1 MSSLFPERMRRSV
14 IHAVLPGAVVAVA
27 AMGSTAQAAQTYFQP
42 QVETSVEQNTN
53 RNLSINPADEADIT
67 GYVAEAQFT
76 WGYVT
81 PKTDATVRPR
91 IRFQRYPDREEV
103 ERTEQFLDLNSLHR
117 ITERST
123 FDLVGRYAREDSFNS
138 ELDGAEFDDI
148 DPEDP
153 TEGGGSTELVS
164 GETRTRVQLR
174 PGFTHEISDVTGI
187 RVEASYEDVSFDS
200 DTRNRRDYD
209 NLGLRAL
216 VTRQVTP
223 LTRLSAGPT
232 AKRFETS
239 DGRNTTDTYGIE
251 LGMAYRWSELTRVA
265 AGISL
270 VQSDFDFFD
279 EGIAQSDSETNVGFN
294 FNVTRRTE
302 TGRFRLV
309 ANRGVRPSS
318 GGRTVIED
326 QLRFQ
331 HDYNFSERLS
341 LRTAVLASTRE
352 AQGDVQSDRNED
364 YARAEIGLMWM
375 ITPTIFVR
383 GGYEYTWREI
393 ELDGTSAKNHMA
405 RITLGYRGLGR
416 PE

>member
-42 QVETSVEQNTN
+42 QIETGVEQNTN
-53 RNLSINPADEADIT
+53 RNLAINPDDEADIT
-67 GYVAEAQFT
+67 GYVTDAQLT

-81 PKTDATVRPR
+81 PTTDTTVRPR
-91 IRFQRYPDREEV
+91 IRFQRYPDREDV
-103 ERTEQFLDLNSLHR
+103 ERTEQFLDLNTVR
-117 ITERST
+117 RMTERSS
-123 FDLVGRYAREDSFNS
+123 FDLVGRYSREDTFNS
-138 ELDGAEFDDI
+138 ELDDAEFDDI

-174 PGFTHEISDVTGI
+174 PGFTHEFSDVTGM
-187 RVEASYEDVSFDS
+187 RVEGSYEDVSFDS
-200 DTRNRRDYD
+200 DTRNRTDYD
-209 NLGLRAL
+209 NLGLRIL
-216 VTRQVTP
+216 ITRQVTP

-232 AKRFETS
+232 ARRFETS
-239 DGRNTTDTYGIE
+239 DGRSTTDTYGID
-251 LGMAYRWSELTRVA
+251 LGLTHRWSELTRVA
-265 AGISL
+265 ARIS
-270 VQSDFDFFD
+270 VIQSDFDFFD
-279 EGIAQSDSETNVGFN
+279 EGEAQSDSETNVGLN
-294 FNVTRRTE
+294 INVTRRTE
-302 TGRFRLV
+302 TGSFRLV
-309 ANRGVRPSS
+309 ADRGVRPSS

-331 HDYNFSERLS
+331 HDHNFSERLS

-352 AQGDVQSDRNED
+352 AQGEAQSDRNQD

-375 ITPTIFVR
+375 ISPTIFVR

-393 ELDGTSAKNHMA
+393 ELDGTSAKNHLA